1 MNDQTEKPFDTR
13 AVRKSTRGSKQKVVD
28 SVTKKFLR
36 NFDPE
41 TSERE
46 KRKLN
51 RRLSQPQ
58 KKNVLYDEKGILHST
73 GDNLCDCLQK
83 TCSGCHFRCN
93 KCCSTKCGHECRNNR
108 KWTYDSIEN
117 EGSDNVI
124 KNPVIKES

>member
-1 MNDQTEKPFDTR
+1 MNYSSDKSFDTR
-13 AVRKSTRGSKQKVVD
+13 AVRKSTRGVKQKGVD

-58 KKNVLYDEKGILHST
+58 KKNVLYDEKGILNAT
-73 GDNLCDCLQK
+73 GDNLCDCLNK
-83 TCSGCHFRCN
+83 NCPGCHFQCP
-93 KCCSTKCGHECRNNR
+93 KCGSTKCGHECRNNR
-108 KWTYDSIEN
+108 KWTYDAIEN
-117 EGSDNVI
+117 EGSDNLI
-124 KNPVIKES
+124 KNPVVKES